1 MDMVLFVKLSIIL
14 LFFSIAVFKVMLL
27 ESNDSFKWFKL
38 LYDCIIVVEHFSHEV
53 KKTAN

>member
-14 LFFSIAVFKVMLL
+14 LFFSIAVLKVMLL
-27 ESNDSFKWFKL
+27 ESDYSFKWFKL